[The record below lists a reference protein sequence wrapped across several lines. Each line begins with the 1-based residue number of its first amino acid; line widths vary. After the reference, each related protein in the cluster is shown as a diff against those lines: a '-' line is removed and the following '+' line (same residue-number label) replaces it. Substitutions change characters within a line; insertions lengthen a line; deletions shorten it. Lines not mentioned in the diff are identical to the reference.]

1 MNDKDGITL
10 LGRFATY
17 STALFYSEPPR

>member
-1 MNDKDGITL
+1 MNDKDVITL